1 MRKTTVIQ
9 TEEDLR
15 REAGEDRDYLK
26 GKDLSKI
33 DEIGRS
39 KTPLINDEVDNFKF
53 MQMDIDY
60 YTMNSDRLPGK
71 Y

>member
-15 REAGEDRDYLK
+15 REAGEDREYLK

-33 DEIGRS
+33 I
-39 KTPLINDEVDNFKF
+39 
-53 MQMDIDY
+53 
-60 YTMNSDRLPGK
+60 
-71 Y
+71 

>member
-53 MQMDIDY
+53 M
-60 YTMNSDRLPGK
+60 
-71 Y
+71 

>member
-33 DEIGRS
+33 DDFGRS

-71 Y
+71 

>member
-15 REAGEDRDYLK
+15 REAGEGRDYLK

-39 KTPLINDEVDNFKF
+39 KTPHINDEVDNFKF

-60 YTMNSDRLPGK
+60 YTMNSDKLPGK
-71 Y
+71 

>member
-15 REAGEDRDYLK
+15 REAGEGRDYLK

-33 DEIGRS
+33 DEIGR
-39 KTPLINDEVDNFKF
+39 
-53 MQMDIDY
+53 
-60 YTMNSDRLPGK
+60 
-71 Y
+71 